1 MSSSTRWKLN
11 TITAAV
17 ITAGATLTTTVSAGE
32 AALLEEVVIVGSRG
46 APRTVTDSS
55 VPVDVLSADELNKA
69 GSNDVLEQLKSA
81 IPSLNVH
88 LQPISDAASI
98 VRPANLRGLPSD
110 STLIMVNGKRRHR
123 ASVIA
128 FQGMGLN
135 DGAQGPDIS
144 VIPSIALK
152 QVEVLRDGASAQ
164 YGSDAIAGV
173 INFVLNDAS
182 EGTEF
187 LVKRGQYQAGDGD
200 TTTVAG
206 NIGLPLTD
214 AGFMNISFQMREA
227 DPTSRSVQR
236 GDAAK
241 LKAAGN
247 HDVKDPA
254 QIWGSPEIDDDV
266 TFFFNSGLDLGNGSE
281 AYMFGNYSERDVEGG
296 FYYRNPN
303 DRSGVFTYS
312 YNANAGRTN
321 RDGVAVNAAG
331 QTSAEFVADGGAVAD
346 FVQKGTENDG
356 TYRLVAD
363 LGGCAASIGM
373 AGDEIHKIKVDNTQ
387 ALKDLKKSDK
397 CYVHNEIAAGGYT
410 PRFTGNIADTSFTAG
425 VRGDLTQGML
435 DGYYYDLSGSVGRN
449 EADFGLN
456 NTLNPSMGP
465 DSPTNF
471 DTGGYIQL
479 EKTFNFDLQKQFD
492 NTSFAI
498 GYEWRE
504 TTFEVIAGEQAS
516 WDKGKHY
523 KVKTEKSVNEHG
535 EAVDIYGFT
544 QAEAEAQEERPDEYN
559 LTKKG
564 LQAAGLKEQRK
575 WEQATDLKLETF
587 QPFNIGSHGFVGFH
601 PNSAGAFSR
610 RNHGLYIDVESQ
622 LTDELLLGGAVRYE
636 DFSSFGD
643 TTNYKLSASY
653 QLTDSLTLRGSTS
666 TGFRAPTQG
675 QANIVSTQTYVKDGE
690 LTQVQT
696 LPSHKLGEGELKPE
710 ESESYTMGM
719 VIFLGDVEIT
729 ADYFNIEVTDRIA
742 LTREQDTTDYHID
755 NMTKAG
761 IPNADQFDKVSYFT
775 NDFDTET
782 EGVDIV
788 ATYGTD
794 FFGGTTDFSMA
805 YNWTDT
811 VVTNEGEAIGEEE
824 RKKKVKTLQEGLPHH
839 RATLTVAQSWQDIG
853 AFIRTNYFGSY
864 YAEHAFSDVTTDA
877 APAVTVDAE
886 ATYRLT
892 EHLSL
897 SAGGQN
903 IFDREAERLD
913 DTEAAKYGA
922 VYYESSPMGIN
933 GAFWYLKADYNF

>member
-17 ITAGATLTTTVSAGE
+17 IAAGATLPTIVSAAE

-182 EGTEF
+182 EGSQF
-187 LVKRGQYQAGDGD
+187 LVKKGQYQAGDGD

-241 LKAAGN
+241 LKVAGN
-247 HDVKDPA
+247 DEVKNPA

-303 DRSGVFTYS
+303 DKNGVFTY
-312 YNANAGRTN
+312 
-321 RDGVAVNAAG
+321 
-331 QTSAEFVADGGAVAD
+331 E
-346 FVQKGTENDG
+346 TEDEKQ
-356 TYRLVAD
+356 YRLVAD
-363 LGGCAASIGM
+363 LGGCAEDVDANI
-373 AGDEIHKIKVDNTQ
+373 IPNIRKVDPNNKE
-387 ALKDLKKSDK
+387 ALKELMASEK
-397 CYVHNEIAAGGYT
+397 CYIHNKQAPGGYT
-410 PRFTGNIADTSFTAG
+410 PRFIGNITDTSFTAG
-425 VRGDLTQGML
+425 VRGDLTQGIL

-456 NTLNPSMGP
+456 NTFNPSMGP
-465 DSPTNF
+465 DSKRNF

-479 EKTFNFDLQKQFD
+479 EKTFNADLQKQFG
-492 NTSFAI
+492 NTSVAT

-504 TTFEVIAGEQAS
+504 TTFEVIAGEEAS
-516 WDKGKHY
+516 WQTGDYYKEGK
-523 KVKTEKSVNEHG
+523 
-535 EAVDIYGFT
+535 
-544 QAEAEAQEERPDEYN
+544 
-559 LTKKG
+559 
-564 LQAAGLKEQRK
+564 
-575 WEQATDLKLETF
+575 
-587 QPFNIGSHGFVGFH
+587 QPFDIGSHGFVGFH

-610 RNHGLYIDVESQ
+610 RNHGLYVDVESQ

-643 TTNYKLSASY
+643 TTNYKVSASY

-675 QANIVSTQTYVKDGE
+675 QASIVSTQTYVKDGE
-690 LTQVQT
+690 ITQVQT
-696 LPSHKLGEGELKPE
+696 LPSNKLGEGELKPE
-710 ESESYTMGM
+710 ESESYTMGV

-742 LTREQDTTDYHID
+742 ITRQQDTTQKHID
-755 NMTKAG
+755 NMTMAG
-761 IPNADQFDKVSYFT
+761 IPNADRFDKVSYFT
-775 NDFDTET
+775 NDFDTGT

-839 RATLTVAQSWQDIG
+839 RATLTVAQSWHDIS

-913 DTEAAKYGA
+913 DTSAAKYGA

>member
-11 TITAAV
+11 TITAA
-17 ITAGATLTTTVSAGE
+17 IIAAGATLPTIVSAAE

-144 VIPSIALK
+144 VIPSIGLK

-182 EGTEF
+182 EGSQF
-187 LVKRGQYQAGDGD
+187 SVKRGQYQAGDGD

-236 GDAAK
+236 EDARL
-241 LKAAGN
+241 LKVSGN
-247 HDVKDPA
+247 DDVKDPA

-266 TFFFNSGLDLGNGSE
+266 TFFFNSGLDLGDGSE

-303 DRSGVFTYS
+303 DKNGVFTYE
-312 YNANAGRTN
+312 TE
-321 RDGVAVNAAG
+321 DGE
-331 QTSAEFVADGGAVAD
+331 Q
-346 FVQKGTENDG
+346 
-356 TYRLVAD
+356 YRLVAD
-363 LGGCAASIGM
+363 LGGCAEDVKADIPNIR
-373 AGDEIHKIKVDNTQ
+373 EVDPTNDVALD
-387 ALKDLKKSDK
+387 ALKDSQK
-397 CYVHNEIAAGGYT
+397 CYVHNQQAAGGYT
-410 PRFTGNIADTSFTAG
+410 PRFTGNITDTSFTAG

-456 NTLNPSMGP
+456 NTFNPSMGP
-465 DSPTNF
+465 TKKRDF

-479 EKTFNFDLQKQFD
+479 EKTFNADLQKQFG
-492 NTSFAI
+492 NTSVAT

-504 TTFEVIAGEQAS
+504 TTFEVIAGEEAS
-516 WDKGKHY
+516 W
-523 KVKTEKSVNEHG
+523 
-535 EAVDIYGFT
+535 
-544 QAEAEAQEERPDEYN
+544 
-559 LTKKG
+559 KKG
-564 LQAAGLKEQRK
+564 EYY
-575 WEQATDLKLETF
+575 TDD
-587 QPFNIGSHGFVGFH
+587 QPFHIGSHGFVGFH

-643 TTNYKLSASY
+643 TTNYKLSVSY
-653 QLTDSLTLRGSTS
+653 RLTDAVVLRGSTS

-675 QANIVSTQTYVKDGE
+675 QASIVSTQTYVKDGE
-690 LTQVQT
+690 ITQVQT
-696 LPSHKLGEGELKPE
+696 LPSNKLGEGELKPE

-729 ADYFNIEVTDRIA
+729 ADYFNIEVSDRIA
-742 LTREQDTTDYHID
+742 ITRQQDTTAKHIKH
-755 NMTKAG
+755 MTDAG
-761 IPNADQFDKVSYFT
+761 IPNAERFDKVSYFT

-839 RATLTVAQSWQDIG
+839 RATLTVAQSWQDIS

-913 DTEAAKYGA
+913 DASAAKYGA